1 MIYRLAEAADWAAAQ
16 RNGFFA
22 SPDLAAEGFIHFSE
36 RHQVQGV
43 AERYYAGK
51 TGLVLLAVDETKLG
65 GVPLKR
71 ENTSGGTELFPH
83 VYGRGATR
91 GGGGARSFRPRR
103 DGQSH
108 LACGLVATNR

>member
-83 VYGRGATR
+83 VYGRVPLAAVAGHAPFVRDAT
-91 GGGGARSFRPRR
+91 GKVIWPVGW
-103 DGQSH
+103 
-108 LACGLVATNR
+108 